1 MQYDGLMRSDRLPL
15 GTPTTAGL
23 LRQLREQRGR
33 SLRAAA
39 NDLNVAPSHLSRLE
53 RGEKS
58 GGEGL
63 LRRMAKYYGVEE
75 DLVALAEGRVPED
88 VLAILQA
95 RPDLLDLIREK
106 AAKPSPTDGRD
117 LPP

>member
-1 MQYDGLMRSDRLPL
+1 
-15 GTPTTAGL
+15 
-23 LRQLREQRGR
+23 
-33 SLRAAA
+33 
-39 NDLNVAPSHLSRLE
+39 
-53 RGEKS
+53 
-58 GGEGL
+58 
-63 LRRMAKYYGVEE
+63 MAKYYGVEE